1 MPMTNTGRKARWRN
15 LTDEQRDRFGNGCGP
30 YRAWIRPPDLVFSV
44 SCRQHDFYYTR
55 GGWLIAKLWADIQ
68 FGWAM
73 QRNAWGQ
80 KRFPH
85 RVMYS
90 AAGLVY
96 VAAVLLAGW
105 TSFHWGRWRTKDEI
119 LAIDAAAKEQ

>member
-1 MPMTNTGRKARWRN
+1 MTVRTIARWRN
-15 LTDEQRDRFGNGCGP
+15 LTRDQQSSFGNGCGP
-30 YRAWIRPPDLVFSV
+30 YKAWIRPPDLVFAV

-80 KRFPH
+80 KRH
-85 RVMYS
+85 WHVALYS

-96 VAAVLLAGW
+96 CAAVLLAGW
-105 TSFHWGRWRTKDEI
+105 TSFHWGTRRTLGEI
-119 LAIDAAAKEQ
+119 LAADAVAKEQ